1 MRLGDDRGLGATV
14 PGEAPS
20 APDTMRVL
28 RRADLRWRL
37 EPATPAPIAVGLF
50 ASTEHLTVGTFG
62 LDAGIRG
69 EWHTHAG
76 DECGY
81 VLEGALALAVDGPM
95 PDDGSSSPRRRLVRP
110 GGSGTPLSGP

>member
-1 MRLGDDRGLGATV
+1 M
-14 PGEAPS
+14 
-20 APDTMRVL
+20 L

-62 LDAGIRG
+62 LDAGTRG

-81 VLEGALALAVDGPM
+81 VLDGAFALAVDGPDARRWFELN
-95 PDDGSSSPRRRLVRP
+95 PGDGWYVPEGVEHRYQAHEGDVRAVFATAP
-110 GGSGTPLSGP
+110 SYQSETEGTR